1 MIVKQ
6 ADLKQDALGQAVLTL
21 TVGASPADVAKSVYE
36 IKQGKKYSIDLA
48 PYREPKSRDQVGAIW
63 GKIGE
68 IADALYASKEEIYEI
83 CLRRYGQS
91 RAMRISV
98 DTLSDI
104 ERDYRLVDVKERR
117 EDNTVF
123 VKAYK
128 GLSQMDTAEASRLL
142 EGVLDE
148 CRSMGISTEI
158 RNDN

>member
-1 MIVKQ
+1 MEIKWI
-6 ADLKQDALGQAVLTL
+6 DLKQDP
-21 TVGASPADVAKSVYE
+21 VGRAMISMVVSASPYDLTTTVNQIKSGKRYTVD
-36 IKQGKKYSIDLA
+36 IK
-48 PYREPKSRDQVGAIW
+48 PYREPKSHDQVGAIW

-68 IADALYASKEEIYEI
+68 IADALYANKEDIYEQ

-91 RAMRISV
+91 VAMRIPKDALGDV
-98 DTLSDI
+98 
-104 ERDYRLVDVKERR
+104 ERVFRLVDTVQER

-148 CRSMGISTEI
+148 CESMGISREV
-158 RNDN
+158 RNG

>member
-1 MIVKQ
+1 MIVDS
-6 ADLKQDALGQAVLTL
+6 AELRQDARGRALVTFTLNVPPSELAETVRKIKDGKKHVLT
-21 TVGASPADVAKSVYE
+21 VK
-36 IKQGKKYSIDLA
+36 
-48 PYREPKSRDQVGAIW
+48 PYRESKSLDQVGAIW

-68 IADALYASKEEIYEI
+68 IADALYANKETIYEE

-91 RAMRISV
+91 TAMRIPK
-98 DTLSDI
+98 DALGTI
-104 ERDYRLVDVKERR
+104 EEMFRLVDVKEHR

-148 CRSMGISTEI
+148 CRELGISGEV
-158 RNDN
+158 RHD

>member
-6 ADLKQDALGQAVLTL
+6 ADLKQNALGQAVLVL
-21 TVGASPADVAKSVYE
+21 TIGASPADVANVVQE
-36 IKQGKKYSIDLA
+36 IRNGKKYSVELA

-68 IADALYASKEEIYEI
+68 IADALYASKDVVYEE

-91 RAMRISV
+91 VAMRIPEAALASIESV
-98 DTLSDI
+98 F
-104 ERDYRLVDVKERR
+104 RLVDVKERR
-117 EDNTVF
+117 SDGTVF
-123 VKAYK
+123 VRAYK

-148 CRSMGISTEI
+148 CRNMGISGEVK
-158 RNDN
+158 NG